1 MLLLSFGEIG
11 EFESLPPQKRHYA
24 EQQICKQCP
33 QSTKTDGQIAEYK
46 FAPFNGCFSEIDFA
60 VAIIRNI
67 RIDNRISF
75 NSCVVTVHFYL
86 H

>member
-1 MLLLSFGEIG
+1 MLHLSFGVVG
-11 EFESLPPQKRHYA
+11 EFENLLSQKCHYA
-24 EQQICKQCP
+24 KQQICKQCP
-33 QSTKTDGQIAEYK
+33 QSTKTVGQIAEYK